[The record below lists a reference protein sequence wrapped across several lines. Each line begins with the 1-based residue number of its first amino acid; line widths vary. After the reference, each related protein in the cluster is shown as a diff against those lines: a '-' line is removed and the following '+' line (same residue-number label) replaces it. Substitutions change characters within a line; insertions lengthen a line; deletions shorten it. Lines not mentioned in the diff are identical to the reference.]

1 MIFKSSARAHE
12 IADLRAQQSE
22 LVRVMDEIRR
32 QMAALTEAVGKAAS
46 ERSAPP
52 VPVDTSIV
60 LRMLSSIEEL
70 SGKFYQVWER
80 EKQSAREQRKGARA
94 KGLEKQAAAE
104 AAVVEKQREL
114 PAEVLACAQC
124 LDLIHGTELASPLDQ
139 LRHLRSEHSFLYSE
153 WITNH
158 VS

>member
-1 MIFKSSARAHE
+1 MIFKSAAQGHE

-22 LVRVMDEIRR
+22 LVRVIDEIRR
-32 QMAALTEAVGKAAS
+32 KLEALTEAVGKAAS

-94 KGLEKQAAAE
+94 KGLEKQAE
-104 AAVVEKQREL
+104 KQVVESEKQREL
-114 PAEVLACAQC
+114 PAEVRACEQC
-124 LDLIHGTELASPLDQ
+124 IDLINHTTNASPLEQ
-139 LRHLRSEHSFLYSE
+139 LRHLRAEHSFLYSE
-153 WITNH
+153 WINAAAQ
-158 VS
+158 

>member
-1 MIFKSSARAHE
+1 MIWKSSARGHE
-12 IADLRAQQSE
+12 ITDLRAQQSE
-22 LVRVMDEIRR
+22 LVRIIDEIRR
-32 QMAALTEAVGKAAS
+32 KVEALTEAVGKAVS

-80 EKQSAREQRKGARA
+80 EKQSAREQRKNARG
-94 KGLEKQAAAE
+94 KGLEKQAAA
-104 AAVVEKQREL
+104 AEKQREL

-124 LDLIHGTELASPLDQ
+124 LDLINHTTIASSLEQ

-153 WITNH
+153 WINP
-158 VS
+158 SAE